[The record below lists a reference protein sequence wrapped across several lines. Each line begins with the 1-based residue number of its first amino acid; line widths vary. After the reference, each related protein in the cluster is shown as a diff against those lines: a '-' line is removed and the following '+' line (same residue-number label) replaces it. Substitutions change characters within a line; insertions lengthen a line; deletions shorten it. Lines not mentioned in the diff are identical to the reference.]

1 MLKYFILAVL
11 CLILYQFFSY
21 VIEGLDGE
29 ADASTGDSSA
39 GETAVDST
47 TTATTSTSSAT
58 GGNNNNNGCGLSLTD
73 RNVFLLND
81 RVNNLQTQYTDL
93 SGNMAILNRQMEDLM
108 KQNENAASDM
118 VGNEPLDIS
127 TGGNDMPETVGG
139 DTTTTTT
146 TTDNT
151 NANTNTNDSL
161 MNTAT

>member
-11 CLILYQFFSY
+11 CLILYQFIGY
-21 VIEGLDGE
+21 VVEGLEGEDGGGNTSSPT
-29 ADASTGDSSA
+29 DTPSGDSGS
-39 GETAVDST
+39 GS
-47 TTATTSTSSAT
+47 
-58 GGNNNNNGCGLSLTD
+58 GNCGMSLTD

-81 RVNNLQTQYTDL
+81 RVNSLQVQYSDL
-93 SGNMAILNRQMEDLM
+93 SSNIVLLNKQMEDLM

-139 DTTTTTT
+139 GDTT

-151 NANTNTNDSL
+151 TTNEPAMTS
-161 MNTAT
+161 AT

>member
-21 VIEGLDGE
+21 VLEGLDGE
-29 ADASTGDSSA
+29 ADANTGDSSA
-39 GETAVDST
+39 GETAVGDN
-47 TTATTSTSSAT
+47 TTATPSTSSAT
-58 GGNNNNNGCGLSLTD
+58 GGGESNNNNNGCGLSLTD

-108 KQNENAASDM
+108 KQNENAASEM

-127 TGGNDMPETVGG
+127 TGGNDMPEIVGG
-139 DTTTTTT
+139 DTTT

-151 NANTNTNDSL
+151 NANE
-161 MNTAT
+161 TAMTSAT

>member
-21 VIEGLDGE
+21 VLEGLDGE
-29 ADASTGDSSA
+29 ADANTGDSSA

-47 TTATTSTSSAT
+47 TTATTPVSSAT
-58 GGNNNNNGCGLSLTD
+58 GGNNDGCGLSLTD

-151 NANTNTNDSL
+151 NANE
-161 MNTAT
+161 TAMTSAT